1 VNNLVDKIKTTIAAY
16 DKNCG
21 SYADKFMQ
29 YNPYVTHVV
38 EFANMLENDFAILD
52 IGCGPGNVAKQL
64 YAEKELT
71 ITGID
76 LSAEMLELAKRNVP
90 QGNFQLQDSRKANF
104 PPESFDAVILSFSI
118 VHLEDAEAKAVLAN
132 ASNWVRSGGYVYLS
146 FMEGKQ
152 PGFEITS
159 FSNQP
164 LYFNYFQE
172 AEIKAFLEQRG
183 LNCIRSVRQDY
194 PEEDGSTTT
203 DVFLFLKKR

>member
-1 VNNLVDKIKTTIAAY
+1 MGEKIEITIAAY
-16 DKNCG
+16 DKNSG

-29 YNPYVTHVV
+29 YNPYVTHVA
-38 EFANMLENDFAILD
+38 EFAKLLENDFVILD

-76 LSAEMLELAKRNVP
+76 LSVEMLELAKRNVP
-90 QGNFQLQDSRKANF
+90 QGNFHLQDSRKANF
-104 PPESFDAVILSFSI
+104 PSESFDAVILSFSI

-152 PGFEITS
+152 PGFETTS
-159 FSNQP
+159 FSEQP

-183 LNCIRSVRQDY
+183 LKCIRSVRQDY

-203 DVFLFLKKR
+203 DVFLFWKKR

>member
-1 VNNLVDKIKTTIAAY
+1 MDKIQMTIAAY

-29 YNPYVTHVV
+29 YDPYITHVT
-38 EFANMLENDFAILD
+38 EFAKLLENGFTVLD

-64 YAEKELT
+64 YAVKELA

-90 QGNFQLQDSRKANF
+90 QGNFQLQDSRKADF
-104 PPESFDAVILSFSI
+104 PSELFDAVMLSFSI
-118 VHLEDAEAKAVLAN
+118 VHLEDAEAKSVLAN
-132 ASNWVRSGGYVYLS
+132 AVKWVRSGGYVYLS
-146 FMEGKQ
+146 FMDGKQ

-159 FSNQP
+159 FSEQP

-172 AEIKAFLEQRG
+172 DEIKEFLEQRG
-183 LNCIRSVRQDY
+183 LECIRSVRQDY
-194 PEEDGSTTT
+194 LETDGSTTT